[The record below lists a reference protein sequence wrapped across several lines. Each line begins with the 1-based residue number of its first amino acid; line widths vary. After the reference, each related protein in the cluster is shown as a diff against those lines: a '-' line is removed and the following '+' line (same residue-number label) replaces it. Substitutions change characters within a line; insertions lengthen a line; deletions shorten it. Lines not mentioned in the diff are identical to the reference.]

1 MKTGEV
7 IRMYRKN
14 RNLTQEEMAS
24 RLGVTAPA
32 VNKWE
37 NNVSLPDI
45 TLLAPIARL
54 LETTPDTL
62 LCFREELSQEE
73 VNAFVQEADEKFQK
87 EDYEQVFEFCRKKI
101 RQYPGCDRLVVQLAA
116 VLDGWRIL
124 KKIPE
129 EEKYDREI
137 LGWYK
142 QALESQDAEIKERAA
157 EALFSYY
164 FRKEQYEE
172 AESCLNYF
180 SVKDPGRK
188 IHKALLYEKK
198 GDRPAAWKAYEEL
211 LFQTGNIAEMVL
223 GGLFSLSEKDGDLE
237 KARMFTEKLI
247 QLAELFETGE
257 YHKASARMSL
267 ALAEKDRSR
276 LERQME
282 KVIDAVDQLDFYRN
296 SELYAHMEF
305 KEMSPEFA
313 ERMKKTLRE
322 SFQNEAVY
330 QFAE

>member
-1 MKTGEV
+1 M
-7 IRMYRKN
+7 
-14 RNLTQEEMAS
+14 
-24 RLGVTAPA
+24 
-32 VNKWE
+32 
-37 NNVSLPDI
+37 
-45 TLLAPIARL
+45 
-54 LETTPDTL
+54 
-62 LCFREELSQEE
+62 
-73 VNAFVQEADEKFQK
+73 
-87 EDYEQVFEFCRKKI
+87 
-101 RQYPGCDRLVVQLAA
+101 VQLAS

-172 AESCLNYF
+172 AEGCLNYF
-180 SVKDPGRK
+180 SVKDPVRK

-198 GDRPAAWKAYEEL
+198 GNRPAAWKAYEEL

-257 YHKASARMSL
+257 YHKATARMSL

-282 KVIDAVDQLDFYRN
+282 KVISAVDQLDFYRN

-313 ERMKKTLRE
+313 ESMKKTLRE